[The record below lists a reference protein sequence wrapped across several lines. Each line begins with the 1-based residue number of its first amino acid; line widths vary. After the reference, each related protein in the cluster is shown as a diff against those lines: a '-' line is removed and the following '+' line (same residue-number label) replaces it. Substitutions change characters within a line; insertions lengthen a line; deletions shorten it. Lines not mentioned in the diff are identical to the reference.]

1 VAVCRTYASE
11 LAINEVTLRTFSDL
25 QHYLEPTTEA
35 LVEALRG
42 ADSRTLPF
50 RQMQARA
57 AIRFCEVLFGR
68 DYAALMERA
77 AETALNGERKSA
89 RAG

>member
-1 VAVCRTYASE
+1 M
-11 LAINEVTLRTFSDL
+11 TLRTFSDL

-42 ADSRTLPF
+42 ADGRTLPF
-50 RQMQARA
+50 RQMQANA

-77 AETALNGERKSA
+77 AESALSGERKSA
-89 RAG
+89 RAS